1 MKLTLIS
8 ITIMIKLK
16 LVTSIRNNDVI
27 MRMRSKWNIRSKYT
41 EI

>member
-1 MKLTLIS
+1 
-8 ITIMIKLK
+8 MIKLK
-16 LVTSIRNNDVI
+16 LVTSIRNNDAI